1 MKKDLG
7 ENDECLHSASS
18 TSKPLRRGREM
29 LRADW
34 SEGSKAIARDG
45 DDHLIL
51 GEFSNLQDENLE
63 WRVV

>member
-7 ENDECLHSASS
+7 KNNGRPGTTCSAPKLLHQE
-18 TSKPLRRGREM
+18 KRM

-34 SEGSKAIARDG
+34 SESSKAIAKDG

-51 GEFSNLQDENLE
+51 GEFSNLEDENLE
-63 WRVV
+63 W